1 MENKKISDKNQK
13 DKKKVSAGKNENVN
27 INSNNRNGIKIDI
40 SADPV
45 YGEPFDSFDMVNKY
59 GTYNI
64 QPTADTHHDYPKI
77 AQGLS
82 KAANEES
89 KRKKFGQK

>member
-1 MENKKISDKNQK
+1 MKKERRSDKSKNYA
-13 DKKKVSAGKNENVN
+13 DKSQ
-27 INSNNRNGIKIDI
+27 SNIKIDI

-45 YGEPFDSFDMVNKY
+45 YGEPQDVFDMVNKY

-82 KAANEES
+82 EKENEEG
-89 KRKKFGQK
+89 KKKKFGQK

>member
-1 MENKKISDKNQK
+1 MKMKKEKHSNKIKN
-13 DKKKVSAGKNENVN
+13 GKNEN
-27 INSNNRNGIKIDI
+27 SIKIDI

-45 YGEPFDSFDMVNKY
+45 YGEPQDVFDMVNKY

-82 KAANEES
+82 KKANEES
-89 KRKKFGQK
+89 KRKNFGQK

>member
-1 MENKKISDKNQK
+1 MPKILSVIEMEKNNRSENSKNKNQSSI
-13 DKKKVSAGKNENVN
+13 KV
-27 INSNNRNGIKIDI
+27 DI

-45 YGEPFDSFDMVNKY
+45 YGEPQDVFDMVNKY

-64 QPTADTHHDYPKI
+64 QPTSDTHHDYPKI

-82 KAANEES
+82 KVENDES
-89 KRKKFGQK
+89 KKKKFGQK

>member
-1 MENKKISDKNQK
+1 MPKILSVIEIKKEKRSDESKNYA
-13 DKKKVSAGKNENVN
+13 DKSQ
-27 INSNNRNGIKIDI
+27 SNIKIDI
-40 SADPV
+40 SADPI
-45 YGEPFDSFDMVNKY
+45 YGEPQDVFDMVNKY

-82 KAANEES
+82 SKANEES

>member
-1 MENKKISDKNQK
+1 MKKDKQK
-13 DKKKVSAGKNENVN
+13 DSAKNSVKLE
-27 INSNNRNGIKIDI
+27 I

-45 YGEPFDSFDMVNKY
+45 HGEPHDVFDMVNKY

-64 QPTADTHHDYPKI
+64 QPTSDTHNSYPKI

-82 KAANEES
+82 KTADDES
-89 KRKKFGQK
+89 KRKDFGEK

>member
-1 MENKKISDKNQK
+1 MKDKHSSKNQ
-13 DKKKVSAGKNENVN
+13 D
-27 INSNNRNGIKIDI
+27 RIKIDI
-40 SADPV
+40 SADPI
-45 YGEPFDSFDMVNKY
+45 YGEPQDVFDMINKY

-64 QPTADTHHDYPKI
+64 QPTSDTHHDYPKI

-82 KAANEES
+82 KKADEES

>member
-1 MENKKISDKNQK
+1 MKKEKYSNKIKHGEND
-13 DKKKVSAGKNENVN
+13 
-27 INSNNRNGIKIDI
+27 NSIKIDI
-40 SADPV
+40 SADPI
-45 YGEPFDSFDMVNKY
+45 YGEPQDVFDMVNKY

-82 KAANEES
+82 SKADEES

>member
-1 MENKKISDKNQK
+1 MKKDRQK
-13 DKKKVSAGKNENVN
+13 DKTKDRVKLE
-27 INSNNRNGIKIDI
+27 I

-45 YGEPFDSFDMVNKY
+45 HGEPHDVFDMVNKY

-64 QPTADTHHDYPKI
+64 QPTSDTHNDYPKI

-82 KAANEES
+82 KKADSES
-89 KRKKFGQK
+89 RKKKFGEK

>member
-1 MENKKISDKNQK
+1 MKKDKDQNKNQ
-13 DKKKVSAGKNENVN
+13 
-27 INSNNRNGIKIDI
+27 NSIKIDI

-45 YGEPFDSFDMVNKY
+45 YGEPFDAFDLINKY

-64 QPTADTHHDYPKI
+64 QPTSDTHHDYPKI

-82 KAANEES
+82 KQTNEES